1 MHISEVVLSVK
12 EVHQKARSYGVSI
25 TVLLTAVM
33 LCSIRE
39 EIPKNQQKRPV
50 TLMIPVNLRNYF
62 PSQSMTNF
70 FGWIEVGY
78 TFSDT
83 TTFEE
88 VLADVKL
95 QFEQELEKDK
105 IAMHMNDYVRIEKN
119 IFVRAVPL
127 EIKKYF
133 LMI

>member
-1 MHISEVVLSVK
+1 
-12 EVHQKARSYGVSI
+12 
-25 TVLLTAVM
+25 
-33 LCSIRE
+33 
-39 EIPKNQQKRPV
+39 
-50 TLMIPVNLRNYF
+50 
-62 PSQSMTNF
+62 MTNF

-133 LMI
+133 